1 MEVTMTS
8 VRKLLLLLAPTLV
21 GSSLLAYGPA
31 RAEAADNDGRAVA
44 QCRAEVLRHVPAE
57 TIRSQRIASISGN
70 SRHTRVSM
78 IVNTDRRYSFECST
92 DADGRILTASWS
104 PPVERRLAA
113 AAQPE
118 AGNQSR

>member
-8 VRKLLLLLAPTLV
+8 VRRLILLLAPTLV
-21 GSSLLAYGPA
+21 GSSLLACGPV

-44 QCRAEVLRHVPAE
+44 QCRAEVLRHFPAE
-57 TIRSQRIASISGN
+57 TIRSQRIASIGGN

-78 IVNTDRRYSFECST
+78 IVDTDRRYSVDCST
-92 DADGRILTASWS
+92 DADGRVVTASWN

-113 AAQPE
+113 AQPAAQ
-118 AGNQSR
+118 GQ